1 MAKPFGV
8 DADDPLFLQCRTND
22 TLLTFDHPFE
32 LHMGPPPNWIVD
44 GEKGGLWAVYC
55 MLVKIMADEMKVMA
69 SGVAFLQCLSM
80 SVHWTNLNSAAEVCK
95 KMLCT
100 LGQDIAVRMQPPPAS
115 CASSSAVP
123 AQQAYMPAVP
133 ILGPDIAEVS
143 PLSSMD

>member
-32 LHMGPPPNWIVD
+32 LRMGTPKNWTAD
-44 GEKGGLWAVYC
+44 GEKGGMWAVYC
-55 MLVKIMADEMKVMA
+55 MKVKIMADEMKVMA

-80 SVHWTNLNSAAEVCK
+80 TCHFTNLDSAAEVCK
-95 KMLCT
+95 KMLC
-100 LGQDIAVRMQPPPAS
+100 RKPPPPAS
-115 CASSSAVP
+115 SASSSAVP